1 MTGPDFLIGLTMQIE
16 ETPLSGVLIL
26 TPRRFGD
33 ARGWFSEVWNKET
46 LARHGIHHDFVQD
59 NHSYSREAGTV
70 RGLHF
75 QSPPHTQTKLVRCA
89 RGRVFDVAVDIRKGS
104 PSYGK
109 WFGTELSAEDG
120 RQLLIPAGFL
130 HGFATREP
138 DTEVLYKCTDVYAP
152 ACDGAVRFDDPDLGI
167 DWGLDPATAI
177 LSDKDRAAP
186 LFRNF
191 DTPFTYEA

>member
-1 MTGPDFLIGLTMQIE
+1 MQIE
-16 ETPLSGVLIL
+16 ETPLAGVLIL
-26 TPRRFGD
+26 TPRRFSD
-33 ARGWFSEVWNKET
+33 TRGWFTEVWNRET
-46 LARHGIHHDFVQD
+46 LAGLGICHDFVQD
-59 NHSYSREAGTV
+59 NHSFSLRAGTV

-104 PSYGK
+104 PTFGK
-109 WFGTELSAEDG
+109 WFGIELSADCG

-130 HGFATREP
+130 HGFVTREP
-138 DTEVLYKCTDVYAP
+138 ATEVLYKCTDTYAP
-152 ACDGAVRFDDPDLGI
+152 ACDGAVRFDDPDLAI
-167 DWGLDPATAI
+167 DWGIDPTAAI

-191 DTPFTYEA
+191 ATPFTYEA